1 MARCPALGS
10 AFVLTLNALTAIGEA
25 GIYSTSQMKYYRE
38 VAETTTRLR
47 SDDYWCGV
55 QTNSGSRVD
64 HYRFVVVT
72 YSGQRV
78 DQYWSP
84 RRPILGCCSA

>member
-1 MARCPALGS
+1 MARCPTLES
-10 AFVLTLNALTAIGEA
+10 TFVLTLNALTAIGEA

-38 VAETTTRLR
+38 VAETSTRLR
-47 SDDYWCGV
+47 SDDYSFGV
-55 QTNSGSRVD
+55 QANSGSRVD

-84 RRPILGCCSA
+84 H

>member
-1 MARCPALGS
+1 
-10 AFVLTLNALTAIGEA
+10 
-25 GIYSTSQMKYYRE
+25 MKYYRE
-38 VAETTTRLR
+38 VAETNTRLR

-55 QTNSGSRVD
+55 QTNSGSRVN

-78 DQYWSP
+78 NQYWSP
-84 RRPILGCCSA
+84 RRPILDWLLCIGIKVADE

>member
-1 MARCPALGS
+1 MARCPALGRT
-10 AFVLTLNALTAIGEA
+10 FALILDVSTAVGKA
-25 GIYSTSQMKYYRE
+25 NMYSTSQVKDYR
-38 VAETTTRLR
+38 VMPETTTRLR
-47 SDDYWCGV
+47 SNDYEFGM

-72 YSGQRV
+72 YSGQRI

-84 RRPILGCCSA
+84 H

>member
-25 GIYSTSQMKYYRE
+25 GIYSTSQVKDYRE
-38 VAETTTRLR
+38 VAETNTRLR

-64 HYRFVVVT
+64 
-72 YSGQRV
+72 Q
-78 DQYWSP
+78 
-84 RRPILGCCSA
+84 

>member
-1 MARCPALGS
+1 MARRPALES
-10 AFVLTLNALTAIGEA
+10 TFVLTLNALTAIGEA

-38 VAETTTRLR
+38 VAETNTRLR

-55 QTNSGSRVD
+55 QTNSDSRVN

-84 RRPILGCCSA
+84 H

>member
-38 VAETTTRLR
+38 VAETNTRLR
-47 SDDYWCGV
+47 SNDYGLGM
-55 QTNSGSRVD
+55 QTNSGPRVN
-64 HYRFVVVT
+64 
-72 YSGQRV
+72 Q
-78 DQYWSP
+78 
-84 RRPILGCCSA
+84 

>member
-25 GIYSTSQMKYYRE
+25 GIYSTSQMKDYRE
-38 VAETTTRLR
+38 VAETNTRLR
-47 SDDYWCGV
+47 SNDYWCGV
-55 QTNSGSRVD
+55 QTNSGSRVN

-78 DQYWSP
+78 DQYWSL
-84 RRPILGCCSA
+84 RRPILGGCSA

>member
-1 MARCPALGS
+1 MLD
-10 AFVLTLNALTAIGEA
+10 ALTTIGGA
-25 GIYSTSQMKYYRE
+25 DIDSTSQVKAHRVMP
-38 VAETTTRLR
+38 ETTTRL
-47 SDDYWCGV
+47 SSNDYGFGM
-55 QTNSGSRVD
+55 QTNSGSQVN